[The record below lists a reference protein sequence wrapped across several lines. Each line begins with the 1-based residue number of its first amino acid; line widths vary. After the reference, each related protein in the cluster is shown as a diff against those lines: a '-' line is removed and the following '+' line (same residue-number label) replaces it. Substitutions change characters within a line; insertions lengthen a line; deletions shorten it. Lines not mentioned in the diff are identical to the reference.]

1 MTIPLDNATDQPLL
15 ELRGVSRS
23 FGGVQALHDVSLD
36 VMKGEVHT
44 LVGENGAG
52 KSTLIKILSGIHQP
66 EQGEFFFRGEP
77 VRLSKPSDAFN
88 LGISAVHQEF
98 NYCPNLSVLENLYLG
113 RDLPLNRCRMVNWRL
128 ASRHAREV
136 LADMGVS
143 VDLKAPM
150 RELNSTHRKLIEI
163 GRGLMIQASVLILDE
178 PTAALPENDVE
189 HLFEVIARL
198 KAKGVS
204 IIYISHHLKEIFR
217 IANRVTV
224 LRDGRKVATQPIAEL
239 TSDSLVRMMVGR
251 TLDTLYPERDARP
264 GEPVLEVSNL
274 GRAGDFQDINFS
286 LHKGEIL
293 GLAGLVGAGR
303 SELAQAI
310 AGIQPADTG
319 SIQLFG
325 EQRQIKSVAAAK
337 EVGIAYVPEDRQHQ
351 GLILGMNIAD
361 NITLTVLKNL
371 SRRLFLRRRSQVEW
385 TRKYGKELKIQFAG
399 TDQPVQHLSGGNQQK
414 CLLAKWI
421 GTQPRILIVDEPTR
435 GIDVG
440 AKAEIHALISNMA
453 AQGTSI
459 ILISS
464 ELPEVLGM
472 CDRILVLHEG
482 RITGRFR
489 RGEADQETI
498 LYASMGTDRQAATNG
513 GVNR

>member
-1 MTIPLDNATDQPLL
+1 MNNNQNSGTDRKLL
-15 ELRGVSRS
+15 ELLRINRS

-36 VMKGEVHT
+36 LMKGEVHA

-52 KSTLIKILSGIHQP
+52 KSTLIKILSGIHRP
-66 EQGEFFFRGEP
+66 DQGEIFYHGKP
-77 VRLSKPSDAFN
+77 VRLSRPSEAFK

-98 NYCPNLSVLENLYLG
+98 NYCPNLNVLENLYLG
-113 RDLPLNRCRMVNWRL
+113 RDLPLNRIGMVNWKQ
-128 ASRHAREV
+128 AARHAREV
-136 LADMGVS
+136 LDEIGVA
-143 VDLKAPM
+143 VGLKAPM
-150 RELNSTHRKLIEI
+150 SQLNGTHRKLVEI
-163 GRGLMIQASVLILDE
+163 GRGLMIQASILILDE

-189 HLFEVIARL
+189 HLFEVIERL

-217 IANRVTV
+217 IADRVTI
-224 LRDGRKVATQPIAEL
+224 LRDGRKVATQSRNEL
-239 TSDSLVRMMVGR
+239 TTESLVRMMVGR
-251 TLDTLYPERDARP
+251 TLDTLYPERDAEP
-264 GEPVLEVSNL
+264 GEPVLEVNYL
-274 GRAGDFQDINFS
+274 GRSGEFEDIHFS

-310 AGIQPADTG
+310 AGLRPAETG
-319 SIQLFG
+319 SLRIFG
-325 EQRQIKSVAAAK
+325 EQRKISSLSKAK
-337 EVGIAYVPEDRQHQ
+337 EAGIAYVPEDRQHQ

-361 NITLTVLKNL
+361 NITLPVLKQL
-371 SRRLFLRRRSQVEW
+371 SQRLLLRKRSQVEW
-385 TRKYGKELKIQFAG
+385 TRKYADELRIQFAG
-399 TDQPVQHLSGGNQQK
+399 TEQPVQYLSGGNQQK

-421 GTQPRILIVDEPTR
+421 GTRPRILIVDEPTR

-453 AQGTSI
+453 DQGTSV

-498 LYASMGTDRQAATNG
+498 LYASMGVARQSGTSG
-513 GVNR
+513 DLNR